1 MYIKSRQGSEVLR
14 TNYSVTDDI
23 NGVPT
28 IETNELQLKDF
39 HDTPIKMLSPSL
51 IDEFVLVIKDEAAAS
66 DSSLMKMIGVHRFI
80 YDMNLSRVYDEYT
93 QYFSIENILGLI
105 FDGTEY
111 TFEVKGDK
119 TYYALM
125 FENFGDKDKMSLIQQ
140 ICSRWEV
147 EYHISGTHVVFG
159 DRRGSLTGNM
169 FRYKMNILDSNINL
183 DISKGATYILG
194 KFGKKAEE
202 EGDEDTY
209 VEKEFLHP
217 LAEQYGKRDA
227 DPYSN
232 ENITQESTMTEY
244 LKRKIEET
252 WILSIEVEV
261 SDLKGNGQVNVGDTV
276 WAIDERLNIEMQT
289 RVIKLV
295 RYYDINDRV
304 YKTKVTLGNYNFID
318 SVSNTDQTA
327 TDVLDKVVATNKK
340 IESQMADFDN
350 RFNKS
355 RDEIIKEINDE
366 FERQREEV
374 EADFD
379 AWKLY
384 EEQAREN
391 IQQSVDGIVG
401 DMASIDTTIEEWQ
414 NTASSRFNSIEST
427 LGGKISLSD
436 LAPLENRLEA
446 SEHGISALFR
456 RLPETVNLVYDSEK
470 VRSFDGKANQIIE
483 RSTEKYNLEEY
494 DSLKTLLISFDFVLR
509 NFDSPDLSPRIE
521 LIAEGVNG
529 TTYHNIPV
537 TYSIG
542 EVQNIVLEIPQ
553 KIDEFKIGSHRLTAH
568 RSAAGDVSNVMAELK
583 QSGQTEPSPYEPH
596 IDEQSNVDLTDIYS
610 RLEVNEENLD
620 LIFGRVEGNE
630 TDIANFQMT
639 ADGLS
644 SSVGTL
650 RSDLDD
656 MEQWSLA
663 AGSDWQQTKDG
674 FDRYVVANNETVDGL
689 RTDVSNVVE
698 RADGISSTVSSMR
711 GDVDDL
717 EAWRAD
723 AGSQWEQTSQ
733 AITGRVW
740 LGDMGGNNLIPYSSL
755 PKEVDHWRN
764 SGTGVLIYGN
774 HSTLG
779 LTDFLWVNNMSANA
793 DGIVATNS
801 PPLIENVVA
810 GETYA
815 VSFKSAHRVNVYEDF
830 RYLYLINETPN
841 SDNQSLSGVQSVEVG
856 KNGYNGNPILLHTV
870 IFTANFSGKA
880 HIRFGTRAIEG
891 GKNARFY
898 ITEPKLEKGG
908 KVTGY
913 SPSPNDFLQHTDFRL
928 QADGFFLGT
937 TFVGGSHYATAI
949 VGDASGLKL
958 IGDKISIDGNLDVLG
973 KIRSEAINSVYA
985 NISEVRTRIL
995 IANSIKVNMLDV
1007 TTTMAEKFYTHAAFI
1022 NNASIKAANIRDLDA
1037 IKINA
1042 NQITSGILQSSNGNY
1057 HQNLNSGIT
1066 DYFGFASI
1074 RFNSVNN
1081 FLSYAHRGKVGWL
1094 GFQLDTTF
1102 GDPAISVGV
1111 NYSSE
1116 VKNSTDFAGF
1126 RAFAGT
1132 KQAEVLAPEFVVNAK
1147 TLFQK
1152 DIEVLKSNMKFVGG
1166 ELIVSEFNKM
1176 EVITTTNGATI
1187 QSKNLSYGIEI
1198 RDSGLWLKY
1207 KGGRYDVGA
1216 ILRGATFNV

>member
-14 TNYSVTDDI
+14 TNYTVTDDI

-51 IDEFVLVIKDEAAAS
+51 IDEFVLVIKDEAATS

-202 EGDEDTY
+202 DGDEDTY

-276 WAIDERLNIEMQT
+276 WAIDERLDIEMQT

-327 TDVLDKVVATNKK
+327 TDVLEKVVASNKK
-340 IESQMADFDN
+340 LESEMARFDN
-350 RFNKS
+350 RFNQN
-355 RDEIIKEINDE
+355 RDEIVKEINDE
-366 FERQREEV
+366 FERQRAEV

-379 AWKLY
+379 VWKLY

-391 IQQSVDGIVG
+391 IQQSVDNIVSEM
-401 DMASIDTTIEEWQ
+401 DSIDTTIEEWQ
-414 NTASSRFNSIEST
+414 NTASSRFNALET
-427 LGGKISLSD
+427 DLEDKLGLH
-436 LAPLENRLEA
+436 ALEPFVNRLEA
-446 SEHGISALFR
+446 NEQGISAVFN
-456 RLPETVNLVYDSEK
+456 RLEMPNIGKKTVNLVLESNEVIEFDDALAPGFWMSEVLPIGTK
-470 VRSFDGKANQIIE
+470 GWVSFDIKFHEMPLGTSNIIRAQRL
-483 RSTEKYNLEEY
+483 RSGTAYAWPDDVTVDFTTETQRVSAPFTVENVEMNGIRIQV
-494 DSLKTLLISFDFVLR
+494 SRNHFPGTKT
-509 NFDSPDLSPRIE
+509 
-521 LIAEGVNG
+521 
-529 TTYHNIPV
+529 Y
-537 TYSIG
+537 
-542 EVQNIVLEIPQ
+542 
-553 KIDEFKIGSHRLTAH
+553 
-568 RSAAGDVSNVMAELK
+568 SNVMVEVAK
-583 QSGQTEPSPYEPH
+583 PGQTEPSPYELH
-596 IDEQSNVDLTDIYS
+596 ISEQEKAPDVIDRLFGQLDINS
-610 RLEVNEENLD
+610 DSLAAV
-620 LIFGRVEGNE
+620 FGRVEGNE
-630 TDIANFQMT
+630 SDIANFQIT

-656 MEQWSLA
+656 MEQWSLV

-723 AGSQWEQTSQ
+723 AGSKWEQTSQ

-740 LGDMGGNNLIPYSSL
+740 LDDIATGGANMFSHTDFSSLTDIDAWTRLTGQVSRSWSQFALIQNLNFGSFFGLISEINVEIVKGKTYTVSFLGAHDSGVDTINRVFLLDKDYSSVQNL
-755 PKEVDHWRN
+755 NQYRKYKYLENPHI
-764 SGTGVLIYGN
+764 TGQFNYG
-774 HSTLG
+774 
-779 LTDFLWVNNMSANA
+779 
-793 DGIVATNS
+793 
-801 PPLIENVVA
+801 
-810 GETYA
+810 
-815 VSFKSAHRVNVYEDF
+815 
-830 RYLYLINETPN
+830 LYYFT
-841 SDNQSLSGVQSVEVG
+841 
-856 KNGYNGNPILLHTV
+856 
-870 IFTANFSGKA
+870 FTAEVTQTIGICISATHNGDPNTGGW
-880 HIRFGTRAIEG
+880 IRLSEPQFEEG
-891 GKNARFY
+891 N
-898 ITEPKLEKGG
+898 
-908 KVTGY
+908 V
-913 SPSPNDFLQHTDFRL
+913 PSPYKTPQRDFIQHTDFRL

-973 KIRSEAINSVYA
+973 RIRSESISAVYA

-995 IANSIKVNMLDV
+995 VANSIKANMLDV
-1007 TTTMAEKFYTHAAFI
+1007 TQLMAEKFYTHTAFI

-1037 IKINA
+1037 ISISASQISSGVLSSRNGNMELDLDRGRLSLFEGHIKFTEDLNA
-1042 NQITSGILQSSNGNY
+1042 LIKPTTSDNSASFLTFHSGSRTIGSRKQSYNQISMGIAENLGTLDSPVGLPETRFAGISARSNRNNDYYTLQLSAKTFLLENNSTASIVYAKIYFDGADLIIDRGEEGKNGSGIKIDSFGV
-1057 HQNLNSGIT
+1057 HVRNSG
-1066 DYFGFASI
+1066 
-1074 RFNSVNN
+1074 
-1081 FLSYAHRGKVGWL
+1081 
-1094 GFQLDTTF
+1094 
-1102 GDPAISVGV
+1102 
-1111 NYSSE
+1111 SSSWR
-1116 VKNSTDFAGF
+1116 K
-1126 RAFAGT
+1126 
-1132 KQAEVLAPEFVVNAK
+1132 L
-1147 TLFQK
+1147 
-1152 DIEVLKSNMKFVGG
+1152 
-1166 ELIVSEFNKM
+1166 
-1176 EVITTTNGATI
+1176 
-1187 QSKNLSYGIEI
+1187 
-1198 RDSGLWLKY
+1198 
-1207 KGGRYDVGA
+1207 
-1216 ILRGATFNV
+1216 

>member
-14 TNYSVTDDI
+14 TNYTVTDDI

-28 IETNELQLKDF
+28 IETDELQLKDF

-125 FENFGDKDKMSLIQQ
+125 FENFGDKDKMSLIQK

-414 NTASSRFNSIEST
+414 NTASSRFNT
-427 LGGKISLSD
+427 LELD
-436 LAPLENRLEA
+436 LAGKLGLDALEPFENRLEA
-446 SEHGISALFR
+446 NEFGISALFSSYNTQN
-456 RLPETVNLVYDSEK
+456 LLLNTEGEWTVNWNQEEYFNLVEPIKGQDFMFSAKVSKAGARISDLRIKLYDSNKRLLEHGGTMTFPDDNEEHLVHK
-470 VRSFDGKANQIIE
+470 MVDTRGYEVSIIGLTSGSTSNSSTVREPMIE
-483 RSTEKYNLEEY
+483 RVKPGQSTP
-494 DSLKTLLISFDFVLR
+494 SL
-509 NFDSPDLSPRIE
+509 
-521 LIAEGVNG
+521 
-529 TTYHNIPV
+529 Y
-537 TYSIG
+537 
-542 EVQNIVLEIPQ
+542 
-553 KIDEFKIGSHRLTAH
+553 
-568 RSAAGDVSNVMAELK
+568 RSATNAQL
-583 QSGQTEPSPYEPH
+583 
-596 IDEQSNVDLTDIYS
+596 IS
-610 RLEVNEENLD
+610 RLEVNEENFELV
-620 LIFGRVEGNE
+620 FGKVGQNE
-630 TDIANFQMT
+630 ADIANFQMT

-644 SSVGTL
+644 SSVGNL
-650 RSDLDD
+650 RSDLED

-674 FDRYVVANNETVDGL
+674 FDRYVVANDETVDGL

-723 AGSQWEQTSQ
+723 AGSKWEQTSQ

-740 LGDMGGNNLIPYSSL
+740 LDDIATGGANMFSHTDFSSLTDIDAWTRLSGQVSRSWSQFALIQNLNFGSFFGLISEINVEIVKGKTYTVSFLGAHDIGVDTINRVFLLDKDYSSVQNL
-755 PKEVDHWRN
+755 NQYRKYKYLENPHN
-764 SGTGVLIYGN
+764 TGQFNYG
-774 HSTLG
+774 
-779 LTDFLWVNNMSANA
+779 
-793 DGIVATNS
+793 
-801 PPLIENVVA
+801 
-810 GETYA
+810 
-815 VSFKSAHRVNVYEDF
+815 
-830 RYLYLINETPN
+830 LYYFT
-841 SDNQSLSGVQSVEVG
+841 
-856 KNGYNGNPILLHTV
+856 
-870 IFTANFSGKA
+870 FTAEVTQTIGICISATHNGDPNTGGW
-880 HIRFGTRAIEG
+880 IRLSEPQFEEG
-891 GKNARFY
+891 N
-898 ITEPKLEKGG
+898 
-908 KVTGY
+908 V
-913 SPSPNDFLQHTDFRL
+913 PSPYKTPQRDFIQHTDFRL

-973 KIRSEAINSVYA
+973 KIRSESISAVYA

-995 IANSIKVNMLDV
+995 VANSIKANMLDV
-1007 TTTMAEKFYTHAAFI
+1007 TTLMAEKFYTHAAFI

>member
-14 TNYSVTDDI
+14 TNYTVTDDI

-28 IETNELQLKDF
+28 IETDELQLKDF
-39 HDTPIKMLSPSL
+39 HETPIKMLSPSL

-183 DISKGATYILG
+183 DISKAATYIRG
-194 KFGKKAEE
+194 YFGKKAEE

-232 ENITQESTMTEY
+232 ENITQESTMNEY

-289 RVIKLV
+289 RVIKIV
-295 RYYDINDRV
+295 RYFDINDRV

-401 DMASIDTTIEEWQ
+401 EMDSIDTTIEEWQ
-414 NTASSRFNSIEST
+414 NTASSRFNALET
-427 LGGKISLSD
+427 DLEDKLGLH
-436 LAPLENRLEA
+436 ALEPFVNRLEA
-446 SEHGISALFR
+446 NEQGISALFSSYNTQN
-456 RLPETVNLVYDSEK
+456 LLLNTEGEWTVNWNQEEYFNLVEPIIGQDFMFSAKVSKAGARISDLRIKLYDSNKRLIAHDGTMTFPDDNEEHLVHK
-470 VRSFDGKANQIIE
+470 MVDTRGYEVSIIGLTSGSTSDSSTVREPMIE
-483 RSTEKYNLEEY
+483 RVKPGQSTP
-494 DSLKTLLISFDFVLR
+494 SL
-509 NFDSPDLSPRIE
+509 
-521 LIAEGVNG
+521 
-529 TTYHNIPV
+529 Y
-537 TYSIG
+537 
-542 EVQNIVLEIPQ
+542 
-553 KIDEFKIGSHRLTAH
+553 
-568 RSAAGDVSNVMAELK
+568 RSATNAQL
-583 QSGQTEPSPYEPH
+583 
-596 IDEQSNVDLTDIYS
+596 IS

-723 AGSQWEQTSQ
+723 AGSKWEQTSQ

-740 LGDMGGNNLIPYSSL
+740 MEDIDSLTYQNENLIPHSENLWETGLYSSTTGADYPL
-755 PKEVDHWRN
+755 SGRIRLKRSHAISVDIGKEYTLSDSSSYVSAVNTVNIYQYIDGEFVGT
-764 SGTGVLIYGN
+764 SGWFSIPRGGN
-774 HSTLG
+774 
-779 LTDFLWVNNMSANA
+779 
-793 DGIVATNS
+793 
-801 PPLIENVVA
+801 
-810 GETYA
+810 
-815 VSFKSAHRVNVYEDF
+815 VSFAAIGNEILVGLAPMSGFSVQLHFLSNGRVK
-830 RYLYLINETPN
+830 T
-841 SDNQSLSGVQSVEVG
+841 
-856 KNGYNGNPILLHTV
+856 
-870 IFTANFSGKA
+870 
-880 HIRFGTRAIEG
+880 
-891 GKNARFY
+891 
-898 ITEPKLEKGG
+898 KLELGSRA
-908 KVTGY
+908 TPWNT
-913 SPSPNDFLQHTDFRL
+913 SPKDSLQFTDFRL

-985 NISEVRTRIL
+985 NISEVQTRIL
-995 IANSIKVNMLDV
+995 IANSIKANMLDV
-1007 TTTMAEKFYTHAAFI
+1007 TTQMAEKFYTHAAFI

-1037 IKINA
+1037 IKISA
-1042 NQITSGILQSSNGNY
+1042 SQITSGTLMSKNLNY
-1057 HQNLNSGIT
+1057 RQNLNTGIT
-1066 DYFGFASI
+1066 DYYGDAGI
-1074 RFNSVNN
+1074 RFNSDSNYLMYSAVN
-1081 FLSYAHRGKVGWL
+1081 RVGWL
-1094 GFQLDTTF
+1094 SFTPERGYTQ
-1102 GDPAISVGV
+1102 PAIVLGV
-1111 NYSSE
+1111 NRSGSDMDPNSS
-1116 VKNSTDFAGF
+1116 SFAGF
-1126 RAFAGT
+1126 RAFSRTGTASIKGTRLTVETDSLTISEYTTGDVKVAGGNGNYG
-1132 KQAEVLAPEFVVNAK
+1132 FVMGN
-1147 TLFQK
+1147 
-1152 DIEVLKSNMKFVGG
+1152 
-1166 ELIVSEFNKM
+1166 
-1176 EVITTTNGATI
+1176 
-1187 QSKNLSYGIEI
+1187 SKLYVT
-1198 RDSGLWLKY
+1198 Y
-1207 KGGRYDVGA
+1207 KGKNYDFKDLINSAGY
-1216 ILRGATFNV
+1216 NV